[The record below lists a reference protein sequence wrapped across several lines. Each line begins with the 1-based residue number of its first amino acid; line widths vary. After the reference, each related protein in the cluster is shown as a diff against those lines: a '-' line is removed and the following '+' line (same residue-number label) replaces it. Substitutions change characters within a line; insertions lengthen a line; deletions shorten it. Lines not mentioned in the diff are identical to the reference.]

1 MKRLTAILLC
11 TLAYGAATA
20 ADGWDAP
27 ADQHVNALRRLPARA
42 TSYSYKTPQDALAGD
57 RARSRMMPL
66 DGVWKFRFAEDAAQ
80 SPEGFWQPGADLGNW
95 DEIEVPSCWEMQ
107 GYGYP
112 IYTNIPYPFEF
123 RPPSI
128 TRDNPTGCY
137 VRKFTVPRS
146 WEGDRVVLHFG
157 GVYSGY
163 YVWVN
168 GTRAGYAEDSCL
180 PSEFDVTGLLR
191 PGENTL
197 AVKVFKWT
205 DGSYLEDADHWRMAG
220 IHREVYLAAKPDV
233 AIGDFGVRTL
243 LDGDMRDALL
253 QIRPTIDLREGT
265 PAAGWHLRAQL
276 YAPDGTPEG
285 REMGLPVEEILSEA
299 YPQRDNVYFALME
312 QRIAAPEKWSA
323 ENPALYTL
331 VLTLRN
337 DDGQVAESRSCKVG
351 FRDVRLRGREMLV
364 NGVPVKLYGV
374 NRHDH
379 DQYTGKTV
387 TREGM
392 EQDVRLMKLL
402 NFNSVRT
409 SHYPNDPY
417 FYELCDRYGLYVID
431 EANIE
436 SHGSGGKLSN
446 DPEWAVP
453 FLERVSRMVVR
464 DRNHPSIVMWSLGNE
479 SGCGPAHA
487 AAAGWAKDYDPT
499 RLIHYEGAQGQPASP
514 LYIPLRRT
522 SAAVF
527 TSAAPADGK
536 PGTPQ
541 QPQDGGNPTDPAY
554 VDIVSRMYP
563 TVGELER
570 MALNPRIDRPVLMC
584 EYAHSMGNSTGGLND
599 YWTVIRSH
607 EGLLGGHIWDWA
619 EQGLVKKD
627 TCQRTYWAYGG
638 DFEPAGE
645 HHDAAFCC
653 NGIVNPDRTLKPAAL
668 ECKYVF
674 QPIGFTA
681 DDLAAGRVVVHNR
694 NFFSPTDR
702 YDFTWEISTDKGVL
716 QRGSF
721 DVPTTP
727 AGKSAPATVGFR
739 PFEPEPGAEYLLRV
753 QAREKRATPYAGAG
767 HIAAQEQFGLPFYKA
782 PAHKPA
788 AGRAAVSQDGER
800 IVLSAAG
807 VRAEID
813 RRSGYLV
820 SYTVRGKA
828 LVCDTL
834 RPNFWRAS
842 TDNDWRG
849 WRVGQIA
856 GCWKEMPGRIRTE
869 GIRIDEAGGT
879 VRVEKGVPDSVR
891 LTLVYTLDG
900 TGALAV
906 AYDLQ
911 IAGQLPEPLRA
922 GLRTRVPNTLER
934 MAYFG
939 KGPQENY
946 SDRSCGA
953 LLGLYRGTPGDF
965 MHDYITPQ
973 ENGNRCAVRW
983 LTLTE
988 GNGHGIQIA
997 GDSPL
1002 SMSVWD
1008 CTQEALD
1015 RARHVTE
1022 VERLPDALTVNIDCV
1037 QAGVGGTDTWSLN
1050 ARPSEQYRL
1059 LAKRY
1064 AYKFT
1069 LLPCNNESEA
1079 IRNGRRLCNKR

>member
-57 RARSRMMPL
+57 RAQSRMMPL

-168 GTRAGYAEDSCL
+168 GTLAGYAEDSCL

-233 AIGDFGVRTL
+233 AIGDFGVRTR

-702 YDFTWEISTDKGVL
+702 YDFTWEISTD
-716 QRGSF
+716 
-721 DVPTTP
+721 
-727 AGKSAPATVGFR
+727 
-739 PFEPEPGAEYLLRV
+739 
-753 QAREKRATPYAGAG
+753 
-767 HIAAQEQFGLPFYKA
+767 
-782 PAHKPA
+782 
-788 AGRAAVSQDGER
+788 
-800 IVLSAAG
+800 
-807 VRAEID
+807 
-813 RRSGYLV
+813 
-820 SYTVRGKA
+820 
-828 LVCDTL
+828 
-834 RPNFWRAS
+834 
-842 TDNDWRG
+842 NDWRG

-856 GCWKEMPGRIRTE
+856 GCWKEMPGRLRTE
-869 GIRIDEAGGT
+869 GIRIDEAAGT

-922 GLRTRVPNTLER
+922 GLRTRVPNTLGR

-953 LLGLYRGTPGDF
+953 FIGLYRGTPGDF

-973 ENGNRCAVRW
+973 ENGNRCAGRW

-988 GNGHGIQIA
+988 GNGRGIQLA